1 MTRSLVTK
9 AFLCQTLLCYLITTG
24 LVKRLVTELEEEG
37 VKDSTTTLGKTH
49 HAKYW
54 TNS

>member
-24 LVKRLVTELEEEG
+24 LVKRLVTELVEG
-37 VKDSTTTLGKTH
+37 RVMDSTETRGKTH

-54 TNS
+54 TN